1 MLLFLSWLIVSGC
14 RNRSSDGAMVMEWQP
29 MREVNQD
36 LPEGIRIYSGHGAEI
51 PLRAW
56 YVQIDEGDP
65 GITTRIVVSTD
76 EDRRETAQEFAER
89 TGACVVVNGG
99 YFRMDLIPARHVG
112 LLMVGDSLI
121 EHPTLS
127 VKREGIRFPVARAA
141 LGLSADGQIDVAWI
155 TGEGDQLIEL
165 SQPFQNQVGRP
176 DSTQYNVVGTP
187 WSIRDAVAAGP
198 CLIADSEIH
207 VTDTAEVFFGTSI
220 PEVHPRTAA
229 GYTRDGDLILLVVD
243 GRQDESRGVD
253 LYELATIMKD
263 LGCIEA
269 LNLDGGGSSTLVVNQ
284 ELLNRPAGGTVQRE
298 VMSALAVFCE
308 K

>member
-1 MLLFLSWLIVSGC
+1 
-14 RNRSSDGAMVMEWQP
+14 
-29 MREVNQD
+29 MREVNRD
-36 LPEGIRIYSGHGAEI
+36 LPAGIRVYAGRGTEI

-56 YVQIDEGDP
+56 YVRIDEEDTR
-65 GITTRIVVSTD
+65 ITTRVVVSTD
-76 EDRRETAQEFAER
+76 GDQRETVQEFAER

-99 YFRMDLIPARHVG
+99 YFRMDLNPARHVG

-127 VKREGIRFPVARAA
+127 VKRDGVRFPVARAA
-141 LGLSADGQIDVAWI
+141 LGLSAGGEIDVAWV
-155 TGEGDQLIEL
+155 TGEGGRLTDL
-165 SQPFQNQVGRP
+165 SRPFHNRPGRP
-176 DSTQYNVVGTP
+176 DSTLASDVKTP
-187 WSIRDAVAAGP
+187 WAMRDAVAAGP
-198 CLIADSEIH
+198 CLVVDGEIH

-220 PEVHPRTAA
+220 PEIHPRTAA
-229 GYTRDGDLILLVVD
+229 GYTQYGDLILLVVD

-253 LYELATIMKD
+253 LNELATIMKE

-298 VMSALAVFCE
+298 VMSALAVFYE
-308 K
+308 E